1 MGRRARNR
9 GLSDWASRTERRD
22 GMSPAIEGLIRAALL
37 FAAIFALTAVV
48 LAMARRYRGRAAQ
61 DKLDPHQMMS
71 NFRELYDRGGLSD
84 EEFRTIKSKLAT
96 ELKAELKDNSS
107 AG

>member
-1 MGRRARNR
+1 MQ
-9 GLSDWASRTERRD
+9 
-22 GMSPAIEGLIRAALL
+22 AALL
-37 FAAIFALTAVV
+37 FASILALTAVV
-48 LAMARRYRGRAAQ
+48 LAVARRYRGRAAE
-61 DKLDPHQMMS
+61 DKLDRHEMMS

-96 ELKAELKDNSS
+96 ELKAELKDNSG